1 MRRTRWTTVL
11 VCTLATG
18 VLSWVVTDLLLRR
31 QGWVPELAPW
41 GGVVALVIAVVVL
54 VAGLAVR
61 RLRAHEP
68 TWMTPT
74 GAATT
79 ASAAQASA
87 VVGSLVGGA
96 YAGQLAVVLTNAAAP
111 ALTQLG
117 WTAAGCF
124 LACAVWVAI
133 GLLVEH
139 WCAIDMSDDDDD
151 GTKGRGGS
159 GGSVPP
165 GGAPA

>member
-11 VCTLATG
+11 ACALATG
-18 VLSWVVTDLLLRR
+18 VLSWVVSDLLLRR
-31 QGWVPELAPW
+31 QGWVPEVAPW
-41 GGVVALVIAVVVL
+41 GGVVALVISVIVL

-96 YAGQLAVVLTNAAAP
+96 YAGQLVLVLANPASP
-111 ALTQLG
+111 ALTRLG
-117 WTAAGCF
+117 WTAAGCL
-124 LACAVWVAI
+124 LACAVWIAV
-133 GLLVEH
+133 GLAVEH
-139 WCAIDMSDDDDD
+139 WCAIDSSDDDED
-151 GTKGRGGS
+151 GTKGHGGA